1 MSYFRPPQ
9 TPEQKK
15 HMALME
21 TVLAAHRSP
30 SAEMIDTVKNTLGS
44 MPTELT
50 ERLLR
55 DSMAA
60 FDVVSLDTYRS
71 RINDFNRLR
80 MRPAELG
87 QYRTKLNDTIYKF
100 GVWKHVDTAAKNV
113 EADVLHL
120 HLSAAQK
127 IQVFDMAVPVLK
139 KDYVDNKGEF
149 AGIFVGLPDNLTGA
163 RFVAIVPTKGRKR
176 TALDKIL
183 KDVTDLATMGEAQ
196 VREDLEALFP
206 GEGAEI
212 ETVRRNY
219 LNVPEN
225 HEHYM
230 RKVRELLR
238 DEMTRQNKPGLL
250 TVLRNNNI
258 PYVIVN
264 RGKAQKKTHL
274 VTQQDIIDFEKN
286 LTRYDTLD
294 SQVETTPRL
303 RKADTPPAVEPPA
316 AQPETPTVTDV
327 YSVSLSPLAETQMAY
342 DNFPAQA
349 LTKITEVIEDIRAG
363 RVTTK
368 KIHGYYWYDMAQLN
382 PGRGRG
388 AWRAAFE
395 RKRDTWV
402 LQGFYDYHAAGR
414 TSVWGD

>member
-1 MSYFRPPQ
+1 
-9 TPEQKK
+9 
-15 HMALME
+15 
-21 TVLAAHRSP
+21 
-30 SAEMIDTVKNTLGS
+30 
-44 MPTELT
+44 
-50 ERLLR
+50 
-55 DSMAA
+55 
-60 FDVVSLDTYRS
+60 
-71 RINDFNRLR
+71 
-80 MRPAELG
+80 
-87 QYRTKLNDTIYKF
+87 
-100 GVWKHVDTAAKNV
+100 
-113 EADVLHL
+113 
-120 HLSAAQK
+120 
-127 IQVFDMAVPVLK
+127 
-139 KDYVDNKGEF
+139 
-149 AGIFVGLPDNLTGA
+149 
-163 RFVAIVPTKGRKR
+163 
-176 TALDKIL
+176 
-183 KDVTDLATMGEAQ
+183 MGEAQ